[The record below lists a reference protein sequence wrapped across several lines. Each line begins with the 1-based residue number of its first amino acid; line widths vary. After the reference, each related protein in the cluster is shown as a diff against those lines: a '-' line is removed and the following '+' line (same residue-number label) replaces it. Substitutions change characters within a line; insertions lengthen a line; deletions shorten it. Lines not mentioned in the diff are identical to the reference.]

1 MVRGAGYLNTDTT
14 SGEAAAGGSAR
25 GLPDT
30 QAGADLLQGHVDRL
44 VVTLG
49 RDVEGACQ
57 GR

>member
-30 QAGADLLQGHVDRL
+30 QAGADLLQGHVDGL
-44 VVTLG
+44 VVPL
-49 RDVEGACQ
+49 V
-57 GR
+57 